1 MANGTSKPGPYICA
15 GCPVLSRAVWS
26 VLTEEQLAFM
36 SRGTKSRNYR
46 RGETVYA
53 VGDANNGVYCISE
66 GSLGVRKMDAE
77 GNWIMLQLAYPGQ
90 ALGYRSFLRG
100 GRHRTTAEALEP
112 SAVCHIKADRIA
124 KLLEIDPTLG
134 LQFLQRA
141 SNELEAIQNALMQ
154 NLALTNRQYFV
165 HVLMVLLKHH
175 GTEDADGSF
184 SMQLPLSRRD
194 LASMIGTRQETLSR
208 IIKRLEADGLASF
221 SDRRVHVADVD
232 ALFDE
237 ISAYFPVL

>member
-1 MANGTSKPGPYICA
+1 MASGSSKPGPYICA
-15 GCPVLSRAVWS
+15 ECPVLCRAVWNALS
-26 VLTEEQLAFM
+26 EEQLAFL
-36 SRGTKSRNYR
+36 SCGTKTRNYR

-53 VGDANNGVYCISE
+53 VGDANSGVYCISE
-66 GSLGVRKMDAE
+66 GSLGVRRMDAE

-90 ALGYRSFLRG
+90 ALGYRSFLRS
-100 GRHRTTAEALEP
+100 GRHRTSAEALEP
-112 SAVCHIKADRIA
+112 SRVCHIKADRIA
-124 KLLEIDPTLG
+124 KLLKEDPTLG

-141 SNELEAIQNALMQ
+141 NSELETIQMALMQ

-175 GTEDADGSF
+175 GSENADGSY

-194 LASMIGTRQETLSR
+194 LASMVGTRQETLSR

-221 SDRRVHVADVD
+221 SGRQVHFADID

-237 ISAYFPVL
+237 ISAYFPAL